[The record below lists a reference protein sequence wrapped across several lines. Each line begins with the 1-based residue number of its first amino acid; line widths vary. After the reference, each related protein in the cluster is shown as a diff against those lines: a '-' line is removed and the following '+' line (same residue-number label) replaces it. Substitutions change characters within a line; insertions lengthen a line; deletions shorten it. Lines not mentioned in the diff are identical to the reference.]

1 MAERVVLNSPA
12 GSSKQILQSVHTR
25 SRETEI
31 PIRTAFSYVFCSCA
45 ALCPERLPSS
55 THAPAIRRAAR
66 LSLRRSC
73 STATASPCSSQPIA
87 SMGYS
92 LDGSTSTSVV
102 NSTSINAQV
111 SAPAGAHTLHVKSW
125 GNQGA
130 SCVADVPITI
140 AAAAPASAPAAPA
153 ASTTPSVTVSSPAS
167 GASVSTPFPL
177 YCHCGAVL
185 VAAGCIDGLLV
196 RQQH

>member
-1 MAERVVLNSPA
+1 MKISFFPVLA
-12 GSSKQILQSVHTR
+12 LAV
-25 SRETEI
+25 
-31 PIRTAFSYVFCSCA
+31 CA
-45 ALCPERLPSS
+45 APAFANVTVSNPSS
-55 THAPAIRRAAR
+55 GATVSSPFM
-66 LSLRRSC
+66 L
-73 STATASPCSSQPIA
+73 TATASPCSSQPIA

-153 ASTTPSVTVSSPAS
+153 ASIYS
-167 GASVSTPFPL
+167 
-177 YCHCGAVL
+177 
-185 VAAGCIDGLLV
+185 
-196 RQQH
+196 